1 MDRVAFHTL
10 GCKVNQYETEA
21 MEKLFQ
27 EKDYE
32 IVLENEVADIYIINT
47 CTVTNLSD
55 RKSRQFIRRAKRTN
69 NDSVVAVV
77 GCYSQVSPD
86 DVESIE
92 EVDIVIG
99 TSDRNK
105 IVELCEEARQKNKKF
120 NIVRDIN
127 TYDGFEEIS
136 VDEMESKTRAYMKIQ
151 DGCTQFCTYCII
163 PYARGPIRS
172 RKIEDIINE
181 AENLANKG
189 FKEIILTGIHV
200 ASYGK
205 DLGNIDLKDVIKEIS
220 IIDGIERIRLSSIE
234 PNLIDDDFMRVLV
247 DTDKVCNHFHLS
259 LQSGSNPILRRMNR
273 RYTREEFKEKIDI
286 IRKYMPDA
294 GITTDI
300 IVGFPGETDEMFEE
314 TVELVKDIRF
324 SKIHVFKYSPRE
336 GTAAARFK
344 DQINGNIKN
353 ERSKTLI
360 ELEEKLSNEFN
371 EKFIDKNIDVLY
383 EEKRGNYYEGYTS
396 NYIRMKSKSSS
407 DIINSIVETKV
418 IENEKGNLIGEIR
431 R

>member
-1 MDRVAFHTL
+1 REYRGDIMDRVAFHTL

-69 NDSVVAVV
+69 NDSVVVVV

-136 VDEMESKTRAYMKIQ
+136 VDEME
-151 DGCTQFCTYCII
+151 
-163 PYARGPIRS
+163 
-172 RKIEDIINE
+172 
-181 AENLANKG
+181 
-189 FKEIILTGIHV
+189 
-200 ASYGK
+200 
-205 DLGNIDLKDVIKEIS
+205 
-220 IIDGIERIRLSSIE
+220 
-234 PNLIDDDFMRVLV
+234 
-247 DTDKVCNHFHLS
+247 
-259 LQSGSNPILRRMNR
+259 
-273 RYTREEFKEKIDI
+273 
-286 IRKYMPDA
+286 
-294 GITTDI
+294 
-300 IVGFPGETDEMFEE
+300 
-314 TVELVKDIRF
+314 
-324 SKIHVFKYSPRE
+324 
-336 GTAAARFK
+336 
-344 DQINGNIKN
+344 
-353 ERSKTLI
+353 
-360 ELEEKLSNEFN
+360 
-371 EKFIDKNIDVLY
+371 
-383 EEKRGNYYEGYTS
+383 
-396 NYIRMKSKSSS
+396 
-407 DIINSIVETKV
+407 
-418 IENEKGNLIGEIR
+418 
-431 R
+431 